1 MGCLKFPQILLVALE
16 TSRYMFNMVVFLER
30 CQCFFGDGSIPFGE
44 DILFKFSGAEKTL
57 TPFEMMRISHSDI
70 LKLFHTRCLKKLKF
84 DQHRFVFAS
93 LTYWKVTVSSAS

>member
-44 DILFKFSGAEKTL
+44 DILFKFSGAEKNIDTFRDDEDF
-57 TPFEMMRISHSDI
+57 PFRYS
-70 LKLFHTRCLKKLKF
+70 
-84 DQHRFVFAS
+84 
-93 LTYWKVTVSSAS
+93 